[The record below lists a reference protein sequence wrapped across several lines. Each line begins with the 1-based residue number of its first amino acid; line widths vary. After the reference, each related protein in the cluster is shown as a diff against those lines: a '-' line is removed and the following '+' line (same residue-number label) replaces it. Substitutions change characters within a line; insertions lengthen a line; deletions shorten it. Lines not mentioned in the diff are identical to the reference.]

1 MDSIAFTFIL
11 QHQPVYNAQSLVDYV
26 ETKLIESN
34 NSLPVRYGLV
44 DDVACSLT
52 TTSLYKFRKLQ
63 LEIDRSGSDFTLEQY
78 DLELIGRLYYSAIRR
93 AEPYL
98 AEVGLSCDHT
108 GFTTLL
114 ALCRAYAASS
124 STNISSTSYGSM
136 LPTLSKAGERLD
148 AALSNHFN
156 AITVPGCRFFF
167 SPRHGL
173 GPLRSRSKHLI
184 IAFSSLGN
192 GIVRH
197 EFGGSC
203 AKLNNDV
210 NDGGFDVLFVA
221 DPTQS
226 WYQKDDRGGLNG
238 FAQYSHRIKVASKSY
253 KHISLIGD
261 SMGGSG
267 ALLFAHLATNA
278 VVAFSP
284 QVDLI
289 GDDHV
294 SRDDMTPLVRQ
305 MFQSRL
311 FESAEEAIGKGVKL
325 FIHRGLERSDTHQ
338 TDLLM
343 GRLGPL
349 GTENIKVIVH
359 SSCDNHQVA
368 VHMKQRGQL
377 LSALMD
383 CLNTRDHSTILR

>member
-1 MDSIAFTFIL
+1 
-11 QHQPVYNAQSLVDYV
+11 
-26 ETKLIESN
+26 
-34 NSLPVRYGLV
+34 
-44 DDVACSLT
+44 
-52 TTSLYKFRKLQ
+52 
-63 LEIDRSGSDFTLEQY
+63 
-78 DLELIGRLYYSAIRR
+78 
-93 AEPYL
+93 
-98 AEVGLSCDHT
+98 
-108 GFTTLL
+108 
-114 ALCRAYAASS
+114 
-124 STNISSTSYGSM
+124 
-136 LPTLSKAGERLD
+136 
-148 AALSNHFN
+148 
-156 AITVPGCRFFF
+156 
-167 SPRHGL
+167 
-173 GPLRSRSKHLI
+173 
-184 IAFSSLGN
+184 
-192 GIVRH
+192 
-197 EFGGSC
+197 
-203 AKLNNDV
+203 LNNDV
-210 NDGGFDVLFVA
+210 NGGCFDVLFVA

-349 GTENIKVIVH
+349 GFENIKVIVH
-359 SSCDNHQVA
+359 SSCDHHQIA
-368 VHMKQRGQL
+368 VHMKQKGQL